1 MENLIREMTQ
11 SLHKG
16 FIDRSS
22 EHIGNFMPKLL
33 VNNREENVLATII
46 DELHKC
52 NAFSISVA
60 FITES
65 GIASLKT
72 QLYELKQRGVTGR
85 ILTSNYLAFNNP
97 KMYQELLKLEN
108 VEVRVTNVSGF
119 HAKGYIFDHD
129 FHTSLVIGSSNLTSN
144 ALKVNYEHNILL
156 SSHRNG
162 DIVHK
167 VKNQFDQLWKESTP
181 LSSEWIENYQIM
193 YQPRPI
199 KQLLEVEKEQV
210 KLQNK
215 MREAHAIIP
224 NLMQSEALKSLSEIR
239 ARGEE
244 RALIVSA
251 TGTGKTIMSAL
262 DVRSYQPKCFLFI
275 VHNEG
280 ILRRAMEDYQKVL
293 ADEPA
298 SSFGL
303 LTGNQKDLDAKYV
316 FATIQT
322 ISKPDIFECIAPK
335 HFDYIVFDEAHR
347 VAAGSYQKVLDYF
360 KPEFM
365 LGMTATPE
373 RNDTLNVFEIFHYN
387 VAYEIRLQEA
397 LENDILCPFHYFGVT
412 DYIADG
418 VTIDDTNSLQ
428 KLTSDERLKHVL
440 DRIDYY
446 GYSGEALK
454 GLIFVSRKDEAHELA
469 RKLTELGLPT
479 VALTGEDKQVRRLE
493 VIQQLKEGLINYI
506 ITVDLFNEGIDIP
519 EVNQVI
525 MLRAT
530 ASSIIFI
537 QQLGRGLRKSS
548 NKEYVTVID
557 FIGNYKNNY
566 LIPIALS
573 GNQSQ
578 NKDTYRKFLTDS
590 AVLNGVSTINFEEVA
605 KKKIFESLNEVK
617 LNSMK
622 NLVEAFNNVK
632 QRIGRV
638 PLMMDFIEQNSIDP
652 LVITSKAPFKN
663 YHLFLQKLKET
674 EVDLSD
680 NASKNLV
687 LLTREVAPGLK
698 SVEHYLLTRL
708 MEGEARKEELLDFVQ
723 EYDETVT
730 MDDVEM
736 ALRIFDL
743 SFFNKTIDKIYGKPL
758 IIVHDKIVDLSPEF
772 KLQLEDEGYVRYIED
787 ILRLSQYNNEIHQ
800 NGQSDLLLYH
810 KYSRK
815 DFLKIKNFH
824 NDESST
830 VYGYKVKEDMIP
842 IFVTY
847 HKQDD
852 ISETTQYEDEFLSQN
867 EMKWFT
873 KSNRKMMTEEV
884 QKILHH
890 QETNRTIYVFVQK
903 EDAEGTQFYYLGTAH
918 VIQGTEEQ
926 TAMPNGAPV
935 VTMHLGLKTPVRDD
949 IYRYLVES

>member
-1 MENLIREMTQ
+1 MEHIIRDITQ
-11 SLHKG
+11 SLHTG
-16 FIDRSS
+16 FIDRTS
-22 EHIGNFMPKLL
+22 EHLGNFMPKLL
-33 VNNREENVLATII
+33 INNREENVLATVI

-52 NAFSISVA
+52 QSFAISVA

-65 GIASLKT
+65 GLASLKAH
-72 QLYELKQRGVTGR
+72 LYELKQRGVTGR
-85 ILTSNYLAFNNP
+85 ILTSNYLAFNSP

-119 HAKGYIFDHD
+119 HAKGYIFDHPH
-129 FHTSLVIGSSNLTSN
+129 HTSLIIGSSNLTSN

-162 DIVHK
+162 DIVYK
-167 VKNQFDQLWKESTP
+167 VKKQFDELWEASDLLTT
-181 LSSEWIENYQIM
+181 EWIATYQET
-193 YQPRPI
+193 YQPRPFQ
-199 KQLLEVEKEQV
+199 QLLKVEKEQLA
-210 KLQNK
+210 LQQKIQN
-215 MREAHAIIP
+215 AQAIVP
-224 NLMQSEALKSLSEIR
+224 NLMQREALKSLDEIR

-244 RALIVSA
+244 RALIISA

-262 DVRSYQPKCFLFI
+262 DVRAYQPKRFLFV

-293 ADEPA
+293 GDEPA
-298 SSFGL
+298 SAFGL
-303 LTGNQKDLDAKYV
+303 LTGNQKSLESKYI

-322 ISKPDIFECIAPK
+322 ISKPDVYEQIDPS

-347 VAAGSYQKVLDYF
+347 AAAGSYQRVFDYF
-360 KPEFM
+360 TPQFM

-373 RNDTLNVFEIFHYN
+373 RNDTLNVFEVFHYN

-397 LENDILCPFHYFGVT
+397 LESDILCPFHYFGVT
-412 DYIADG
+412 DYIVDG
-418 VTIDDTNSLQ
+418 MRVDDTNALQ
-428 KLTSDERLKHVL
+428 QLTSDSRLEHILEKTA
-440 DRIDYY
+440 YY
-446 GYSGEALK
+446 GYSGDSLK
-454 GLIFVSRKDEAHELA
+454 GLIFVSQKKEAYELA
-469 RKLTELGLPT
+469 SKLTERGIPSK
-479 VALTGEDKQVRRLE
+479 ALTGEDKQSTRLD
-493 VIQQLKEGLINYI
+493 VIQQLKDGQIHYI

-530 ASSIIFI
+530 ASSIIFV

-548 NKEYVTVID
+548 NKDYVTVID

-605 KKKIFESLNEVK
+605 KKKIYDSLNDAK
-617 LNSMK
+617 LNAMT
-622 NLVEAFNNVK
+622 NLKEAYYNVK

-638 PLMMDFIEQNSIDP
+638 PLMMDFIDQNSIDP
-652 LVITSKAPFKN
+652 LVITSNANIKN
-663 YHLFLQKLKET
+663 YHLFLHKLKET
-674 EVDLSD
+674 DVTLSD

-687 LLTREVAPGLK
+687 FLTREVAPGLK
-698 SVEHYLLTRL
+698 SAEHYVLTRL
-708 MEGEARKEELLDFVQ
+708 IEGEARKQELLDFVA
-723 EYDETVT
+723 EYDESVAMADITT
-730 MDDVEM
+730 
-736 ALRIFDL
+736 ALRILDF
-743 SFFNKTIDKIYGKPL
+743 SFFNKTIEKTYGTPL
-758 IIVHDKIVDLSPEF
+758 IEVKGEVVDLTETF
-772 KLQLEDEGYVRYIED
+772 KSQLDNDSYRDYVED
-787 ILRLSQYNNEIHQ
+787 ILRLAQYNNEVHYE
-800 NGQSDLLLYH
+800 GQSDLIIYK

-815 DFLKIKNFH
+815 DFLKIKNFK

-830 VYGYKVKEDMIP
+830 VYGYKVKDDMVP

-873 KSNRKMMTEEV
+873 RANRHLRTEEV

-890 QETNRTIYVFVQK
+890 QAANRIIYLFVKK

-918 VIQGTEEQ
+918 VIKDTEVE
-926 TAMPNGAPV
+926 TTMPNGAPV
-935 VTMHLGLKTPVRDD
+935 VTMHLSLDRPVRDD
-949 IYRYLVES
+949 IYRYLVKQ

>member
-1 MENLIREMTQ
+1 MEHLIRDITQ

-22 EHIGNFMPKLL
+22 EHLGNFMPKLL
-33 VNNREENVLATII
+33 INTKEENVLATVI

-52 NAFSISVA
+52 KSFSISVA

-65 GIASLKT
+65 GLASLKAH
-72 QLYELKQRGVTGR
+72 LYELKQRGVTGR
-85 ILTSNYLAFNNP
+85 ILTSNYLSFNNP

-108 VEVRVTNVSGF
+108 VEVRVTSVSGF

-129 FHTSLVIGSSNLTSN
+129 YHTSLIIGSSNLTSN

-162 DIVHK
+162 DIVYK
-167 VKNQFDQLWKESTP
+167 VKKQFDSLWDESEP
-181 LSSEWIENYQIM
+181 LSHDWIETYQTL
-193 YQPRPI
+193 YKPKPFKR
-199 KQLLEVEKEQV
+199 LLEVEKEQLDFQK
-210 KLQNK
+210 KLQN
-215 MREAHAIIP
+215 AQSIVP
-224 NLMQSEALKSLSEIR
+224 NLMQREALKSLDEIR
-239 ARGEE
+239 ARGEK

-262 DVRSYQPKCFLFI
+262 DVRTYQPKRFLFI

-280 ILRRAMEDYQKVL
+280 ILRRAMEDYRKVL

-298 SSFGL
+298 TAFGL
-303 LTGNQKDLDAKYV
+303 LTGNQKEIEAKYV

-322 ISKPDIFECIAPK
+322 ISKPDIYENLAPK

-347 VAAGSYQKVLDYF
+347 AAAGSYQRVFDYF

-373 RNDTLNVFEIFHYN
+373 RNDTLNVFEVFHYN

-412 DYIADG
+412 EYIADG
-418 VTIDDTNSLQ
+418 VASDDTESLQ
-428 KLTSDERLKHVL
+428 KLTSEARLNHILEKTQ
-440 DRIDYY
+440 YY
-446 GYSGEALK
+446 GYSGNELK

-469 RKLTELGLPT
+469 LKLSNRGIPAI
-479 VALTGEDKQVRRLE
+479 ALTGEDKQVRRLN
-493 VIQQLKEGLINYI
+493 VIQQLKNGEINYI

-530 ASSIIFI
+530 ASSIIFV

-590 AVLNGVSTINFEEVA
+590 AVLNGVSTINFEEIA
-605 KKKIFESLNEVK
+605 KKKIYASLNDAK
-617 LNSMK
+617 LNAMT
-622 NLVEAFNNVK
+622 NLKEAYYNVK
-632 QRIGRV
+632 QRIGHV
-638 PLMMDFIEQNSIDP
+638 PLMMDFVDQHSIDP
-652 LVITSKAPFKN
+652 LVITSNSNLKH
-663 YHLFLQKLKET
+663 YHMFLEKLKET
-674 EVDLSD
+674 DVVLSE

-698 SVEHYLLTRL
+698 SVEHYVLLRL
-708 MEGEARKEELLDFVQ
+708 LEGEVRLNELLDYVLD
-723 EYDETVT
+723 YDQHVT
-730 MDDVEM
+730 MDDVLM
-736 ALRIFDL
+736 ACRIFDL
-743 SFFNKTIDKIYGKPL
+743 SFFSKTIEKTYGQPL
-758 IIVHDKIVDLSPEF
+758 IIVDGDVVDLTETF
-772 KLQLEDEGYVRYIED
+772 KQQLENEAFRNYVED
-787 ILRLSQYNNEIHQ
+787 ILRLAQYNNEMYQ
-800 NGQSDLLLYH
+800 EGQSDLILYQ

-815 DFLKIKNFH
+815 DFLKIKNFKS
-824 NDESST
+824 DESST

-867 EMKWFT
+867 ELKWFT
-873 KSNRKMMTEEV
+873 KSNRRMMAEEV
-884 QKILHH
+884 QKIIHH
-890 QETNRTIYVFVQK
+890 QASNRDIYIFVKK

-918 VIQGTEEQ
+918 VLQDTAEQ

-935 VTMHLGLKTPVRDD
+935 VTMHLSLTTPVLDD
-949 IYRYLVES
+949 IYRYLVEN

>member
-1 MENLIREMTQ
+1 MEHLIRDITQ

-22 EHIGNFMPKLL
+22 EHLGNFMPRLL
-33 VNNREENVLATII
+33 INNREENVLATVI

-52 NAFSISVA
+52 KRFSISVA

-65 GIASLKT
+65 GLASLKAH
-72 QLYELKQRGVTGR
+72 LYELKQRGVTGR
-85 ILTSNYLAFNNP
+85 ILTSNYLSFNNP

-108 VEVRVTNVSGF
+108 VEVRVTHVSGF

-129 FHTSLVIGSSNLTSN
+129 YHTSLIIGSSNLTSN

-162 DIVHK
+162 DIVYK
-167 VKNQFDQLWKESTP
+167 VKQQFDQLWEESEP
-181 LSSEWIENYQIM
+181 LSYEWIETYQTI
-193 YQPRPI
+193 YQPTPFKR
-199 KQLLEVEKEQV
+199 LLEVEKEQLDLQQ
-210 KLQNK
+210 KLK
-215 MREAHAIIP
+215 HAQSIVP
-224 NLMQSEALKSLSEIR
+224 NLMQHEALKSLNEIR
-239 ARGEE
+239 ARGEK

-262 DVRSYQPKCFLFI
+262 DVRAYQPKQFLFI

-293 ADEPA
+293 ADEPESA
-298 SSFGL
+298 FGL
-303 LTGNQKDLDAKYV
+303 LTGNQKDLKAKYI

-322 ISKPDIFECIAPK
+322 ISKPDVYEHIAPK

-347 VAAGSYQKVLDYF
+347 AASSSYQRVFDYF
-360 KPEFM
+360 KPQFM

-373 RNDTLNVFEIFHYN
+373 RNDTLNVFEVFHYN

-418 VTIDDTNSLQ
+418 VTIEDTDSLQ
-428 KLTSDERLKHVL
+428 QLTSESRLTHVL
-440 DRIDYY
+440 EKTHYY
-446 GYSGEALK
+446 GYSGAELK
-454 GLIFVSRKDEAHELA
+454 GLIFVSRKDEAYELA
-469 RKLTELGLPT
+469 LKLSQRGVPS

-493 VIQQLKEGLINYI
+493 VIQQLKNGEINYI

-519 EVNQVI
+519 EVNQVV

-530 ASSIIFI
+530 ASSIIFV
-537 QQLGRGLRKSS
+537 QQLGRGLRKSN

-590 AVLNGVSTINFEEVA
+590 AVLNGVSTINFEEIA
-605 KKKIFESLNEVK
+605 KKKIYESLNDAK
-617 LNSMK
+617 LNAMT
-622 NLVEAFNNVK
+622 NLKEAYYNVK

-638 PLMMDFIEQNSIDP
+638 PLMMDFVDQHSIDP
-652 LVITSKAPFKN
+652 LVITSNSSLKH
-663 YHLFLQKLKET
+663 YHVFLEKLKET
-674 EVDLSD
+674 DVVLSD

-687 LLTREVAPGLK
+687 FLTREVAPGLK
-698 SVEHYLLTRL
+698 SVEHYMLWRLL
-708 MEGEARKEELLDFVQ
+708 EGEARVSELLDYVLD
-723 EYDETVT
+723 YDNSITI
-730 MDDVEM
+730 DDIYM
-736 ALRIFDL
+736 ACRVLDL
-743 SFFNKTIDKIYGKPL
+743 SFFSKTIDKTYGKP
-758 IIVHDKIVDLSPEF
+758 IITIDGEMVCLSDTFKTQLQHDRYRD
-772 KLQLEDEGYVRYIED
+772 YVED
-787 ILRLSQYNNEIHQ
+787 ILRLAQYNNEMYQ
-800 NGQSDLLLYH
+800 EGQSDLILYR

-815 DFLKIKNFH
+815 DFLKIKNFQ

-830 VYGYKVKEDMIP
+830 VYGYKVKENMIP

-867 EMKWFT
+867 ELKWFT
-873 KSNRKMMTEEV
+873 KSNRRMMTEEV

-890 QETNRTIYVFVQK
+890 QVSNRTIYIFVKK
-903 EDAEGTQFYYLGTAH
+903 EDAEGTQFYYLGNAH
-918 VIQGTEEQ
+918 VLQDTAEQ
-926 TAMPNGAPV
+926 TTMLNGAPV
-935 VTMHLGLKTPVRDD
+935 VTMHLALTTPVRDD
-949 IYRYLVES
+949 IYRYLVEN